1 MNLDANNM
9 EAVVSLIM
17 KELNKL
23 NIEEKKECCNV
34 KNGVFHTVEDAVA
47 AAKKLKENFLIQD

>member
-1 MNLDANNM
+1 MDHGERQQDMEVAKACVEAFNKMLGESKIKNLDANNM

-23 NIEEKKECCNV
+23 KCKKSV
-34 KNGVFHTVEDAVA
+34 VM
-47 AAKKLKENFLIQD
+47 